1 MSVEPHPLAQMSC
14 GELET
19 ACQRET
25 RNFRHGRPSDPRFCL
40 AIFHRALG
48 GPEAGLPGPRLYDE
62 DARTALVRI
71 YTEYIKAHI
80 NPAAVRDSS
89 VEDLVQQVWLRFWRS
104 AQRGILF
111 TSLEAALSYLKQT
124 TVSTLIEE
132 QRQWRKRQREASLQ
146 QLIDDSGDQ
155 AMLDSSADLFGQ
167 HVQQRFRD
175 RCREL
180 LRDPLAY
187 RVFWMRYGL
196 GQPPREIARILAG
209 EGAELRGRAPT
220 SRAVSDLLEQSF
232 RVLRQDAEIQ
242 DLLRED

>member
-1 MSVEPHPLAQMSC
+1 MSVESRPLTQMSC
-14 GELET
+14 GELEA

-25 RNFRHGRPSDPRFCL
+25 RNFRRGLPSDPRFCL

-48 GPEAGLPGPRLYDE
+48 GPEANGSPPDPLDE
-62 DARTALVRI
+62 EARTTLVRI

-89 VEDLVQQVWLRFWRS
+89 VEDLVQQVWLRFWRI
-104 AQRGILF
+104 AQRGIFFPTLD
-111 TSLEAALSYLKQT
+111 AALNYLKQT

-146 QLIDDSGDQ
+146 QLVADSGDL
-155 AMLDSSADLFGQ
+155 ALHDSAADLFGQ
-167 HVQQRFRD
+167 HVQQRFRE

-180 LRDPLAY
+180 LTDPLAY
-187 RVFWMRYGL
+187 RVFWMRYGIGL
-196 GQPPREIARILAG
+196 PPREIARILAD
-209 EGAELRGRAPT
+209 EGVRLRERAPT

-232 RVLRQDAEIQ
+232 RLLRQDGEIR
-242 DLLRED
+242 DLLRQD

>member
-48 GPEAGLPGPRLYDE
+48 GPEDE

-80 NPAAVRDSS
+80 NPAAARNSS

-104 AQRGILF
+104 AQRGIVF

-155 AMLDSSADLFGQ
+155 AMLDSGTDLFGQ

-242 DLLRED
+242 DLLRND